1 MVARQ
6 SLTLFVKVRILVPQP
21 NPGSLKEVRGFFCV
35 YTKNQGG
42 TLVFRPGFYSVSGR
56 KKPDPKAIM
65 LSAVFCIWQ
74 GSS

>member
-42 TLVFRPGFYSVSGR
+42 TLVFRPGFYSVSITSEIR
-56 KKPDPKAIM
+56 CRPYQTPFPENP
-65 LSAVFCIWQ
+65 SH
-74 GSS
+74 